1 MASNYPTLELPP
13 KVLTYGLL
21 VSGLAAIVYAIVTQ
35 KILIAFAIMGA
46 PMGFLILAYSV
57 RNPRFAYLLYATYS
71 YYMTAIMRYSRQDGL
86 SVVLDILLVFMA
98 LCIVFNISSKRTD
111 IHLANAVNYLTV
123 GYVVWILFILM
134 EFLNPLTHHDQMIF
148 GVRVWILGI
157 PVLYIISSLLA
168 DKPKMLKKGLIIL
181 GVFTITAFLKLLYQK
196 YRWFDAAE
204 AEWLM
209 AGGWVTHIL
218 STGIRYFSIFSDAG
232 NFGANMGMIA
242 IVYSIVSFNTPKKWL
257 RVFYLM
263 IAIMGVIG
271 MFMSGTR
278 GAIVIPFG
286 GLILYC
292 LLSKSFKI
300 MLISAFAG
308 IILYSFFAFTDI
320 GNENGFIRRMRTA
333 FRPTEDSSFNVRVEN
348 QKKIGIY
355 LATHPW
361 GAGLGKGVPRTMLVR
376 DVFVDDNIPPD
387 SFFVNIWMQTGF
399 VGLIL
404 YIAIYSIVLLRCCY
418 LIMFRVK
425 NKELRHT
432 LAALLCGVFGI
443 WLNGYVGRGMGM
455 PPNNFLIAAA
465 LAFVLNGPY
474 MDRQITENEMITH
487 KTEPQQ

>member
-35 KILIAFAIMGA
+35 NILIAFAIMGA
-46 PMGFLILAYSV
+46 PMGFLILTYSV
-57 RNPRFAYLLYATYS
+57 HNPRFAYLLYATYS

-86 SVVLDILLVFMA
+86 SVVLDILLVFII
-98 LCIVFNISSKRTD
+98 LCIIFNISSKRTD
-111 IHLANAVNYLTV
+111 IHLPNAINYLTV
-123 GYVVWILFILM
+123 GYVVWILFILI
-134 EFLNPLTHHDQMIF
+134 EFLNPLTRHDQMIF

-157 PVLYIISSLLA
+157 PVLYIVSSLLA

-181 GVFTITAFLKLLYQK
+181 GLFTITAFLKLLYQK

-204 AEWLM
+204 TEWLM
-209 AGGWVTHIL
+209 KGSWITHLI

-242 IVYSIVSFNTPKKWL
+242 ILYSIVSFNTRKKLL
-257 RVFYLM
+257 RVFYLV

-286 GLILYC
+286 GLALYC
-292 LLSKSFKI
+292 LLSKSLKT
-300 MLISAFAG
+300 MLISIFAV
-308 IILYSFFAFTDI
+308 IMLYAFFAFTDI
-320 GNENGFIRRMRTA
+320 GNENGFIQRMRTA
-333 FRPTEDSSFNVRVEN
+333 FQPAKDASFDTRLNN
-348 QKKIGIY
+348 QKKISTY
-355 LATHPW
+355 LAMHPW
-361 GAGLGKGVPRTMLVR
+361 GTGIGGGIPRTMLV
-376 DVFVDDNIPPD
+376 DGHYVDDNIPPD
-387 SFFVNIWMQTGF
+387 SFYVNIWMQTGI
-399 VGLIL
+399 VGLLL
-404 YIAIYSIVLLRCCY
+404 YLTIYITVLLRCCY

-443 WLNGYVGRGMGM
+443 WLNGYVGEGMGM

-487 KTEPQQ
+487 KTEP